1 MFVSMLLHLTT
12 LEDSPDLAHTLTSY
26 CRDMALPVDVELDGP
41 KRLISGDGERVFS
54 YVLSLDAN
62 SGEDKAAA
70 KQLLSEHPDVRSLAN
85 AL

>member
-12 LEDSPDLAHTLTSY
+12 LEESPDLAHSLTSY
-26 CRDMALPVDVELDGP
+26 CRDMALPVDVQLDGP

-54 YVLSLDAN
+54 YVLSLDGE
-62 SGEDKAAA
+62 SREDKVAA
-70 KQLLSEHPDVRSLAN
+70 KQLISKHPDVRSVAN